1 MPCGC
6 GKGYQWTNTGG
17 MFTRL
22 RYDALEMNLLTKFR
36 DLMTPAQVLPHAALK
51 DLVFGQQHLLTQG
64 FFEKHYGQAHTIGL
78 EDFPHYR
85 FLTDHLGKPA
95 SPSLYSDYLQSSWSY
110 LKGKEKNT
118 SEERN
123 KKIAEFVELYRNIE
137 RRKHLGAKAITR
149 PLTICKRPDG
159 RYVIVHGNHRAS
171 VALKLGL
178 DVQAKEIPLPAQL
191 KKVATIPDE
200 FYGSKR
206 LNRPYQSIFYE
217 GKELVEGRRRD
228 INERLQKIDVADLRG
243 KTVLDLGCNLGMSSY
258 LAAERGAKRVVGVE
272 YSPQIASAAIRLN
285 AYFCRPVH
293 FIQHDLSTD
302 LELNEQ
308 FDTVFCLSLIKHL
321 KSPEAITALIKRATK
336 KILYFESHA
345 HTSAEDYPY
354 LLNKQNF
361 SKIELVDHMSDG
373 VHSKKRTRALYRCE
387 V

>member
-1 MPCGC
+1 
-6 GKGYQWTNTGG
+6 
-17 MFTRL
+17 
-22 RYDALEMNLLTKFR
+22 
-36 DLMTPAQVLPHAALK
+36 MTPTQVLRHSSLK
-51 DLVFGQQHLLTQG
+51 DLVFGQQHLKTQE

-85 FLTDHLGKPA
+85 FLQAELKQGDSSSH
-95 SPSLYSDYLQSSWSY
+95 YSEYLDCSWSY
-110 LKGKEKNT
+110 LKAPGKNT
-118 SEERN
+118 QSNRQEKIEEFRT
-123 KKIAEFVELYRNIE
+123 LYRNIE
-137 RRKHLGAKAITR
+137 RRKNLGAGAITR

-159 RYVIVHGNHRAS
+159 RYVVVHGNHRAS
-171 VALKLGL
+171 VALHLGL
-178 DVQAKEIPLPAQL
+178 DVRAKEIPLPVQL
-191 KKVATIPDE
+191 KKIASIPDE

-228 INERLQKIDVADLRG
+228 INERLQKLDVADLRG

-302 LELNEQ
+302 LDLNEQ

>member
-1 MPCGC
+1 
-6 GKGYQWTNTGG
+6 
-17 MFTRL
+17 
-22 RYDALEMNLLTKFR
+22 
-36 DLMTPAQVLPHAALK
+36 MTPSQVLSPASLK
-51 DLVFGQQHLLTQG
+51 ELVFGQQHLFTQA
-64 FFEKHYGQAHTIGL
+64 FFEKLHGQAHTIRL

-85 FLTDHLGKPA
+85 FLQGHLDKPDA
-95 SPSLYSDYLQSSWSY
+95 PSQYADYLECSWSY
-110 LKGKEKNT
+110 RKDKGKNT
-118 SEERN
+118 AAERS
-123 KKIAEFVELYRNIE
+123 KKIASFVELYRSIE
-137 RRKHLGAKAITR
+137 RRKHLGAQAITR
-149 PLTICKRPDG
+149 PLILCKRPDG
-159 RYVIVHGNHRAS
+159 RFVIVHGNHRAS

-178 DVQAKEIPLPAQL
+178 EVRAKEVPLSTQL
-191 KKVATIPDE
+191 KKIATIPDE

-206 LNRPYQSIFYE
+206 MNRPYQSIFYE

-228 INERLQKIDVADLRG
+228 INERLQKLNPADLRG

-258 LAAERGAKRVVGVE
+258 LAAERGAKQVVAVE
-272 YSPQIASAAIRLN
+272 YSPHIASAAIRLN
-285 AYFCRPVH
+285 AYFCRPCH
-293 FIQHDLSTD
+293 FIQHDLSEN

-336 KILYFESHA
+336 KVLYFESHA

-361 SKIELVDHMSDG
+361 SRIELVDHMSDG